1 MLKEGLNYEVKKT
14 VTEEMT
20 AAKVGSGD
28 LAVLATPTMC
38 ALMEEAAMKA
48 VAAELEEG
56 MTTVGTELSVSHL
69 AATPIGCTVTAR
81 AVLKA
86 VDGRR
91 LDFEVEAFD
100 DAEPIGKGTHSRFIV
115 AAERF
120 QSKANRKSP
129 VK

>member
-1 MLKEGLNYEVKKT
+1 MLKEGLSFEVKRL

-28 LAVLATPTMC
+28 LAVLATPIMC

-48 VAAELEEG
+48 VSQELEEG
-56 MTTVGTELSVSHL
+56 STTVGTELSVSHL

-100 DAEPIGKGTHSRFIV
+100 DAEPIGRGTHSRFIV
-115 AAERF
+115 FSEKF
-120 QSKANRKSP
+120 QGKANRKSP
-129 VK
+129 IK